1 MRIYFQ
7 VGMRNHSVSA
17 VAAILSV
24 VLLIP
29 TSSRAQN
36 LGSSGATWGGSWQ
49 FQSPSALSVEIQ
61 RADMMAKAENS
72 YYSSFGPA
80 QTTVNSTT
88 INDNR
93 SNYVEAL
100 SGDGGALTI
109 DNKLGDDIGTVS
121 NVTGAINTGSTNI
134 SVDGSSNQI
143 SAINSSDSRGC
154 LDGSINETSLNHR
167 YLDPA
172 SSASVL
178 NSVAGYS
185 APSHVSTNNSTGGT
199 QTGCVTQ

>member
-1 MRIYFQ
+1 MQRSAFCIFTALAA
-7 VGMRNHSVSA
+7 VLVFSTSSA
-17 VAAILSV
+17 V
-24 VLLIP
+24 
-29 TSSRAQN
+29 AQN
-36 LGSSGATWGGSWQ
+36 LGGSGATWGGSWQ
-49 FQSPSALSVEIQ
+49 FQSSSALSVDIQ
-61 RADMMAKAENS
+61 RADVMAKAES
-72 YYSSFGPA
+72 GYYNSFGPA

-109 DNKLGDDIGTVS
+109 ENQLGDDIGTVS

-154 LDGSINETSLNHR
+154 LDGSINETALNHR

-178 NSVAGYS
+178 NSIAGYS
-185 APSHVSTNNSTGGT
+185 APVHVTTTNSTGGT
-199 QTGCVTQ
+199 QSGCVTQ